1 MKSLSNEPPYR
12 NMLLSS
18 LSANERKRLEPHL
31 VPVVLRQNQ
40 TLADAEE
47 PVETVYFLEEGIC
60 SVVANLENG
69 NTVEVGIIGRDS
81 FVGLPVVLGTGSSVN
96 RSFMQ
101 IGGSGYSIK
110 AKALQQ
116 HFLEDSGELHQLMLR
131 GIQGMLVQTA
141 QTAACNRVHEL
152 EERLSRW
159 LLMCHER
166 TQNDFLPITHEFL
179 ATMLGTRR
187 STVTVAAGMLHK
199 SGLIEYARGHV
210 RIINRAGLE
219 DVACECYRIIR
230 NEYIRLGLLN

>member
-1 MKSLSNEPPYR
+1 MKSLSNQSPYR

-31 VPVVLRQNQ
+31 LPVVLRQNQ

-219 DVACECYRIIR
+219 DVTCECYRIIR

>member
-1 MKSLSNEPPYR
+1 MKSLSNQSPYR

-31 VPVVLRQNQ
+31 LPVVLKQNQ

-219 DVACECYRIIR
+219 DVTCECYRIIR
-230 NEYIRLGLLN
+230 DEYIRLGLLN

>member
-1 MKSLSNEPPYR
+1 MKSLSNQSPYR
-12 NMLLSS
+12 NMLLLS

-31 VPVVLRQNQ
+31 LPVVLRQNQ

-81 FVGLPVVLGTGSSVN
+81 FVGLPAVLGTGSSVN

-101 IGGSGYSIK
+101 IAGSGYSIK

-116 HFLEDSGELHQLMLR
+116 HFLEDSGELQQLMLR

-219 DVACECYRIIR
+219 DVTCECYRIIR

>member
-1 MKSLSNEPPYR
+1 MKSLSNQSPYR
-12 NMLLSS
+12 NMLLLS
-18 LSANERKRLEPHL
+18 LSADERKRLEPHL
-31 VPVVLRQNQ
+31 LPVVLRQNQ

-60 SVVANLENG
+60 SVVANLEDG
-69 NTVEVGIIGRDS
+69 SSVEVGIIGRDS
-81 FVGLPVVLGTGSSVN
+81 FVGLPAVLGTGSSVN

-101 IGGSGYSIK
+101 IAGSGYSIK

-116 HFLEDSGELHQLMLR
+116 HFLEDSGDLRQLMLR

-219 DVACECYRIIR
+219 DVTCECYRIIR

>member
-1 MKSLSNEPPYR
+1 MKSLSNQSPYR

-18 LSANERKRLEPHL
+18 LSAKERKRLEPHL
-31 VPVVLRQNQ
+31 LPVVLRQNQ

-219 DVACECYRIIR
+219 DVTCECYRIIR

>member
-219 DVACECYRIIR
+219 DVTCECYRIIR
-230 NEYIRLGLLN
+230 DEYIRLGLLN

>member
-1 MKSLSNEPPYR
+1 MKSLSNQSPYR
-12 NMLLSS
+12 NMLLLS
-18 LSANERKRLEPHL
+18 LSADERKRLEPHL
-31 VPVVLRQNQ
+31 LPVVLRQNQ

-60 SVVANLENG
+60 SVVANLEDG
-69 NTVEVGIIGRDS
+69 SSVEVGIIGRDS
-81 FVGLPVVLGTGSSVN
+81 FVGLPAVLGTGSSVN

>member
-1 MKSLSNEPPYR
+1 MKSLSNQSPYR
-12 NMLLSS
+12 NMLLLS
-18 LSANERKRLEPHL
+18 LSADERKRLEPHL
-31 VPVVLRQNQ
+31 LPVVLRQNQ

-60 SVVANLENG
+60 SVVANLEDG
-69 NTVEVGIIGRDS
+69 SSVEVGIIGRDS
-81 FVGLPVVLGTGSSVN
+81 FVGLPAVLGTGSSVN

-101 IGGSGYSIK
+101 IAGSGYSIK

-116 HFLEDSGELHQLMLR
+116 HFLEDSGDLRQLMLR

-219 DVACECYRIIR
+219 DVTCECYRIIR
-230 NEYIRLGLLN
+230 DEYIRLGLLN